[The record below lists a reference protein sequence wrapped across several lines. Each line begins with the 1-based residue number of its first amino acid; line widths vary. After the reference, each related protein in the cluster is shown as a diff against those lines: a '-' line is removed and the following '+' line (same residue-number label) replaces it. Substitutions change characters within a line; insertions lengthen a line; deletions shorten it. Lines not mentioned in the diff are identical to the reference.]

1 MLRALSGIYHSASG
15 ISLIIILF
23 LFHSSLFSQENESPG
38 FTVNPSIDFRYI
50 GSEEELAAP
59 KVPEG
64 LTDFS
69 VSSLSIFNQFGS
81 FSLRNNGIKASV
93 STKNFNFF
101 SAYLYQNYQ
110 GYRAHSSEYWHIA
123 HAGIKTTPSANSSLT
138 ILGSYANGEIKLPG
152 SLTKAEYEKDP
163 LSADQRAV
171 NRDEKTIPI
180 GGSLDIKYKAKFGKS
195 LNHEIEISAFSDL
208 NNFRSATREYRI
220 VNRYGIGIDAR
231 YSNTSRILNRKN
243 TVSLGARLMTEPQ
256 RTEYYDNL
264 GGQKSDLIEQ
274 LTSGKTSKTGIFL
287 ADTFE
292 ILRDKLFLLLAG
304 KYDREVYKIA
314 EQTLPSR
321 SDKRTFSAFT
331 PEIALDADLTSWL
344 SLFGSFN
351 LGFESPADIAL
362 ESPDPFYLY
371 NPTLKPQT
379 STNYN
384 GGIKIKLDKK
394 DSSRFLP
401 SFRFRA
407 SYFRN
412 DISNEIVPYEVFGDV
427 FFRNA
432 AKSNRSGLEVDTR
445 LEIVR
450 GLSIDLSCIFS
461 QFRYGTYEA
470 ISIETDSTGNIV
482 QIDRNFTKKNEPGI
496 PGNFLNISLEY
507 RKAFSKKFT
516 LFSRVGY
523 MGVSGVWVDDLNT
536 EKTKSCGLLDAMVE
550 CEMKFGH
557 FNLMASAGI
566 NNILD
571 KGYVGLTRVNSAD
584 KRFYIAGAPR
594 NYACGLN
601 IGYSF

>member
-1 MLRALSGIYHSASG
+1 MLRALTRKYNTAPGIF
-15 ISLIIILF
+15 LIIFLF
-23 LFHSSLFSQENESPG
+23 LFHSSLFSQENESESFAG
-38 FTVNPSIDFRYI
+38 NPSIDFRYI
-50 GSEEELAAP
+50 GGEEEIAAP

-69 VSSLSIFNQFGS
+69 VSSFVLLNQFGS
-81 FSLRNNGIKASV
+81 FSLRNNGLKASV

-101 SAYLYQNYQ
+101 TAYLYQNYQ
-110 GYRAHSSEYWHIA
+110 GYRAHSNEYWHIA
-123 HAGIKTTPSANSSLT
+123 HAGIKTTPSTHTSLT
-138 ILGSYANGEIKLPG
+138 ILGSYVNGEIKQPG

-163 LSADQRAV
+163 FRADQRAV
-171 NRDEKTIPI
+171 DRDEKTIPI
-180 GGSLDIKYKAKFGKS
+180 GGSLDIKYEAKFGKS
-195 LNHEIEISAFSDL
+195 LNHEIEISAFSDI
-208 NNFRSATREYRI
+208 NSFHSATREYRI
-220 VNRYGIGIDAR
+220 VNRYGIGLDAR
-231 YSNTSRILNRKN
+231 YSNISHILNRKN
-243 TVSLGARLMTEPQ
+243 TFSLGARLMTEPQ

-274 LTSGKTSKTGIFL
+274 LTSGKTSKSGIFL

-304 KYDREVYKIA
+304 RYDREVYKVA

-331 PEIALDADLTSWL
+331 PQIALDADLTSWL
-344 SLFGSFN
+344 TLFGSFN

-407 SYFRN
+407 SFFWN

-445 LEIVR
+445 LEIIR
-450 GLSIDLSCIFS
+450 GLSLDLSYIFS
-461 QFRYGTYEA
+461 QFRYGSYQA
-470 ISIETDSTGNIV
+470 ISIETDSTGNIAQV
-482 QIDRNFTKKNEPGI
+482 DRNFSKKTEPGI
-496 PGNFLNISLEY
+496 PSNFLNISLAY
-507 RKAFSKKFT
+507 QRGIGKKFT
-516 LFSRVGY
+516 LFSSVGY
-523 MGVSGVWVDDLNT
+523 MGISGLWVDDLNT
-536 EKTKSCGLLDAMVE
+536 EKTKSCGLLNAMVE

-557 FNLMASAGI
+557 FNLMASAGM
-566 NNILD
+566 NNILNT
-571 KGYVGLTRVNSAD
+571 GYVGLIKVNSAD
-584 KRFYIAGAPR
+584 KRFYLAGAPR
-594 NYACGLN
+594 NYDFGLN
-601 IGYSF
+601 IGYNF